1 MNQYQRHLELNAAL
15 EQLLSNFM
23 SSNNL
28 NAIELDNAL
37 SKFQLKLKDKIIT
50 EFLIEAQSQSSD
62 IDKNIQEEEID
73 G

>member
-28 NAIELDNAL
+28 SAIELDNAL